1 MGVCVCIQV
10 SAIIDELYIVN
21 KRGCMWW
28 TGKGDQPAVV
38 KKHELSSEF
47 GTKFQGVAIIFG
59 ETLIFA
65 T

>member
-1 MGVCVCIQV
+1 VDVC
-10 SAIIDELYIVN
+10 DELAKVISL
-21 KRGCMWW
+21 
-28 TGKGDQPAVV
+28 V

-47 GTKFQGVAIIFG
+47 GTKFQRVAIIFG